1 MKNKIPT
8 NLKEAINEL
17 DKIISE
23 EDKEYILEHGALSV
37 HHSLG
42 RWIRNNWVLWENDSI
57 LKFNMIKLGFI
68 HPDDISNHIIE
79 EFINK
84 ELDDF
89 INNGHLGI
97 LTKDISELQFF
108 YNSLTEEKM
117 RRNLK
122 LKELQKT
129 L

>member
-1 MKNKIPT
+1 MKSIG
-8 NLKEAINEL
+8 EL
-17 DKIISE
+17 TD
-23 EDKEYILEHGALSV
+23 
-37 HHSLG
+37 
-42 RWIRNNWVLWENDSI
+42 
-57 LKFNMIKLGFI
+57 
-68 HPDDISNHIIE
+68 
-79 EFINK
+79 K

-97 LTKDISELQFF
+97 LTKEISELQFF

>member
-23 EDKEYILEHGALSV
+23 GEFMKQYLQMCQYILEHGALSV

-79 EFINK
+79 EFIK
-84 ELDDF
+84 
-89 INNGHLGI
+89 
-97 LTKDISELQFF
+97 
-108 YNSLTEEKM
+108 YEKY
-117 RRNLK
+117 K
-122 LKELQKT
+122 
-129 L
+129 

>member
-1 MKNKIPT
+1 MKS
-8 NLKEAINEL
+8 INEL
-17 DKIISE
+17 T
-23 EDKEYILEHGALSV
+23 
-37 HHSLG
+37 
-42 RWIRNNWVLWENDSI
+42 
-57 LKFNMIKLGFI
+57 
-68 HPDDISNHIIE
+68 DI
-79 EFINK
+79 

-97 LTKDISELQFF
+97 LTKEISELQFF

-129 L
+129 LPDNINNS